1 MDKMTGMTGSVGGG
15 IGLGPLQPGG
25 DLKKSSNGNTSPAA
39 GAEFKKALEQF
50 APTAG
55 LGSAN
60 GATATPATG
69 ALEKLKFS
77 NHAVERMRSRGI
89 NFSPDEMKNIE
100 GAISKASAKGAKDT
114 LVLSGDNA
122 LIVSVKNN
130 TVVTVMDKAAM
141 KDNVFTNIDSTV
153 VV

>member
-1 MDKMTGMTGSVGGG
+1 MAMDKMTGMTGSVG
-15 IGLGPLQPGG
+15 IGPLQPG
-25 DLKKSSNGNTSPAA
+25 DLKKSSNGSASPAA

-60 GATATPATG
+60 GATGATATPAAG

>member
-1 MDKMTGMTGSVGGG
+1 MDKMTGMTGANG
-15 IGLGPLQPGG
+15 IGPGIGAAQPG
-25 DLKKSSNGNTSPAA
+25 DLKKNSNGVGPGA

-55 LGSAN
+55 LGTAN
-60 GATATPATG
+60 GAAATPGAG

-122 LIVSVKNN
+122 LIVSVKNK